1 MNNFIRNKWIL
12 VITLSAIVFVLLVIT
27 NSRLETD
34 HSIHP
39 YAQKGYLDLSN
50 WDFDKNGNIQLN
62 GEWEFY
68 WGRLLTPDDFAN
80 AKSNSTISLDG
91 YIKVPSPWHGTI
103 GSVKLS
109 DKGVATY
116 RLKVK
121 LGSINIM
128 YGIKTTSIRMSNRI
142 FVDGFEVGK
151 SGNPAMSYKDGYIM
165 ANTPYV
171 TSFYPKSNELEV
183 IVQVADFD
191 YKAGGI
197 VQSIYLGKRADI
209 FLMAGRFN
217 FFNGFVAACLLITGL
232 YYLFVY
238 LGRRKDLSVLYYSA
252 YAITYSF
259 FEFAYGE
266 KIFMQMFPDIPV
278 VFVLKVQDALLY
290 ASIIFVF
297 LFVKKITEKL
307 LPDWFVRT
315 VVTVLG
321 GYMISLLVLPLKIS
335 TSVENIFLL
344 FGMMV
349 YVLILIFLI
358 VALVRKQYGHA
369 GRSGVIHLLV
379 GFSCVLT
386 SFVDGV
392 LYVNNMKTDNYIG
405 YIALLFFIGII
416 SHMLSQQYNN
426 AYNTIERMSFKLLEL
441 DRLKDEFLAN
451 TSHELRTP
459 LNGIINITSSV
470 MESGNSNLNPVQQQ
484 NLQVVVAAA
493 RRLYNLINDILDISS
508 LKKGEISLS
517 PRPVNVRSVAESVQY
532 VLSQLKGDKEIEFIN
547 NIPEGVPPVYADVER
562 LRQIFYNLIGNALK
576 FTISGRI
583 ELGSLIKQDKAE
595 IWIEDTGC
603 GIPKDKLED
612 IFKSFYQVNA
622 AETREAGGTGLGLSI
637 TKTLIELHGGSIRVA
652 SKEGKGSR
660 FTFTLPLCTEYK
672 ESIHLDSITGVLE
685 ETAAAVSALTTS
697 QARGERKY
705 SILAADDDPA
715 SLTALFNILDNEGY
729 FVKAV
734 TSGEEVLN
742 ELERRIGYNLVIL
755 DVMMPKISGYE
766 VLNKIRLRFQ
776 PMDIPVLLLTAKARP
791 EDLQAGFAA
800 GANDYIPKPFEALEL
815 KARVKTLVQLKE
827 SVSGIVTTELSF
839 LQAQIKP
846 HFLYNSLSVIAALST
861 REPQRAKELLY
872 DLSDYLRGCFNF
884 ENYDGLTPLSGE
896 LSTVRAYISIEKE
909 RFRDKLK
916 VEFDIDETINT
927 SVPMLTI
934 QPLVENAIRHGILQK
949 TKGGT
954 VRLSVKNSDEC
965 VEITVQDDGI
975 GISSAM
981 LADLLPGKVAKA
993 GVGIKNIQRRLILY
1007 YGQGLDIQSR
1017 EGQGTIVIMKIP
1029 NSKPGEEL

>member
-1 MNNFIRNKWIL
+1 MIKLLKSKKFIVTLLIIVTIL
-12 VITLSAIVFVLLVIT
+12 LLMI
-27 NSRLETD
+27 
-34 HSIHP
+34 
-39 YAQKGYLDLSN
+39 YFQQKATVAEQPVAKNGYLDLSN
-50 WDFDKNGNIQLN
+50 WNFDKNGNIKLD

-68 WGRLLTPDDFAN
+68 WGKLLTPDDFAI
-80 AKSNSTISLDG
+80 KKQKSTISPDG
-91 YIKVPSPWHGTI
+91 YIKVPSPWKDTI
-103 GSVKLS
+103 GGIQLS

-121 LGSINIM
+121 LGSANTM

-142 FVDGFEVGK
+142 FVEGLDVGK

-278 VFVLKVQDALLY
+278 VFALKVQDALLY
-290 ASIIFVF
+290 ASIIFVC

-321 GYMISLLVLPLKIS
+321 GYMVSLLVLPLKIS

-344 FGMMV
+344 LGMMV
-349 YVLILIFLI
+349 YFLSLIFLI
-358 VALVRKQYGHA
+358 VAVVRKQYGNA

-379 GFSCVLT
+379 GFSCVLI

-405 YIALLFFIGII
+405 YTALLFFIGII

-493 RRLYNLINDILDISS
+493 RRLFNLINDILDISS
-508 LKKGEISLS
+508 LKNGEISLS
-517 PRPVNVRSVAESVQY
+517 PRPVNVRSVVESVQY

-547 NIPEGVPPVYADVER
+547 SILEGIPPVYADVER

-576 FTISGRI
+576 FTQSGRI
-583 ELGSLIKQDKAE
+583 EIGSVIKQDKAE

-603 GIPKDKLED
+603 GIPKYKLED
-612 IFKSFYQVNA
+612 IFKPFYQVDA

-637 TKTLIELHGGSIRVA
+637 TKTLIELHGGNIWVTSE
-652 SKEGKGSR
+652 EGKGSR
-660 FTFTLPLCTEYK
+660 FTFTLPLCTEDK
-672 ESIHLDSITGVLE
+672 ESIHVDSITGVLE
-685 ETAAAVSALTTS
+685 ETAASVSELTTS

-705 SILAADDDPA
+705 SILAADDDQS

-729 FVKAV
+729 YVKAV
-734 TSGEEVLN
+734 TSGEEVLK
-742 ELERRIGYNLVIL
+742 ELERQNGYNLVIL

-766 VLNKIRLRFQ
+766 VLKKIRQRFQ

-791 EDLQAGFAA
+791 EDLQAGFEA

-815 KARVKTLVQLKE
+815 KARVRTLVQLKE
-827 SVSGIVTTELSF
+827 LVSGMVTTELYF

-872 DLSDYLRGCFNF
+872 DLSDYLRGSFNF
-884 ENYDGLTPLSGE
+884 ENYDGVTPLSKE
-896 LSTVRAYISIEKE
+896 LSTVRAYLSIEKE

-916 VEFDIDETINT
+916 VEFDIDETIDI
-927 SVPMLTI
+927 SVPMLAI
-934 QPLVENAIRHGILQK
+934 QPLVENAIRHGILK
-949 TKGGT
+949 KPKGGT
-954 VRLSVKNSDEC
+954 VRLSVKNSNEC
-965 VEITVQDDGI
+965 VVITVQDDGI
-975 GISSAM
+975 GIPSAK
-981 LADLLPGKVAKA
+981 LPDLLPAKAAKA
-993 GVGIKNIQRRLILY
+993 GVGLKNIQRRLILY
-1007 YGQGLDIQSR
+1007 YGQGLEIQSIER
-1017 EGQGTIVIMKIP
+1017 QGTIVIMKIP
-1029 NSKPGEEL
+1029 NSKRGEVL